1 MVICPKCQTS
11 LGPTNIAAA
20 SCNACGFRPSIAGVI
35 PLFAPDYRLKFE
47 DHSRYSIQN
56 LITHAENHFW
66 MISRRRV
73 ITDTVTSF
81 LNEGKSFLE
90 VGSGPGDVS
99 KELQNRGLKVT
110 VSDIQIDGL
119 NHAANHNISDV
130 VQFDLYH
137 PIYRDHFD
145 AVGAFDV
152 IEHLEDDLTAAK
164 HLLDIVKPGGFV
176 FVTVPAHKW
185 LWNNRDRLENHKR
198 RYSRLGLRKLF
209 EGVGATIISVDYIF
223 FMILP
228 LLLARTILD
237 LFRRKQSFTPKD
249 HENSMNINL
258 TINQLLLKLT
268 MIELSIFRRWSPP
281 VGGTLILTA
290 KKHNNI

>member
-1 MVICPKCQTS
+1 MVICPICQTS
-11 LGPTNIAAA
+11 LGTIDIAAT
-20 SCNACGFRPSIAGVI
+20 SCNECEFRPGTSGAI

-56 LITHAENHFW
+56 LITHADSHFW

-81 LNEGKSFLE
+81 LDDGKSFLE
-90 VGSGPGDVS
+90 VGSGPGDIS
-99 KELQNRGLKVT
+99 RELQNRGLKVT
-110 VSDIQIDGL
+110 VSDIQIDNL
-119 NHAANHNISDV
+119 AHVANNNIGDV

-164 HLLDIVKPGGFV
+164 HLLEIVKPGGFV

-209 EGVGATIISVDYIF
+209 ESAGATVINVDYMF
-223 FMILP
+223 FTILP
-228 LLLARTILD
+228 LLLGRTILD
-237 LFRRKQSFTPKD
+237 LVRRRDSFTPKD
-249 HENSMNINL
+249 HQNSMNINP
-258 TINQLLLKLT
+258 TVNQLLLTLT
-268 MIELSIFRRWSPP
+268 TMELKIFRRRSPP
-281 VGGTLILTA
+281 IGGTLILTA
-290 KKHNNI
+290 RKKR

>member
-1 MVICPKCQTS
+1 
-11 LGPTNIAAA
+11 
-20 SCNACGFRPSIAGVI
+20 
-35 PLFAPDYRLKFE
+35 
-47 DHSRYSIQN
+47 
-56 LITHAENHFW
+56 

-81 LNEGKSFLE
+81 LDDGKSFLE
-90 VGSGPGDVS
+90 VGSGPGDIC
-99 KELQNRGLKVT
+99 KELHSRGLRVT
-110 VSDIQIDGL
+110 VSDIQIDNL
-119 NHAANHNISDV
+119 AHVTNNNIGDV

-164 HLLDIVKPGGFV
+164 HLLEIVKPGGFV

-209 EGVGATIISVDYIF
+209 ESVGAAVINVDYMF
-223 FMILP
+223 FTILP
-228 LLLARTILD
+228 LLLGRTILD
-237 LFRRKQSFTPKD
+237 LVRRRDSFTPKD
-249 HENSMNINL
+249 HQNSMNINP
-258 TINQLLLKLT
+258 TINQLLLILT
-268 MIELSIFRRWSPP
+268 TMELSIFRRWSPP
-281 VGGTLILTA
+281 IGGTLILTA
-290 KKHNNI
+290 RKKMND